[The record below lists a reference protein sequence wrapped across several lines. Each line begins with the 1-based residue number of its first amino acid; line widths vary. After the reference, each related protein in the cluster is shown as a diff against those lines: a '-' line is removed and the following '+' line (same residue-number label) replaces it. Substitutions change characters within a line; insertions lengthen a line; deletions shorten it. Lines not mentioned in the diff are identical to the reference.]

1 MKSTI
6 EQIQEYLEEKKYP
19 RYRCDQ
25 VISAWYTQPSWDA
38 ITTLPKELQAELKE
52 KFEWMSFSD
61 VNVFTSK
68 QDSTQKA
75 IMTLSDGNKIESVY
89 MPNARGSRT
98 VCISSQ
104 VGCGM
109 GCTFCATGT
118 MGLMRNLSV
127 DEIVDQIRYWHIYGD
142 EPIRNIVFMG
152 MGEPLANFEAVKQAA
167 QLFIDQY
174 EIGSTRI
181 TVSTVGPIAGLEKVL
196 SDNDFPP
203 VRLAISIH
211 AGTDETRKSIVPS
224 HGKRSMSDFVNWVER
239 YIEKRGNRRHH
250 VTLEYVMLEGVNDM
264 PEEAEA
270 LGSLFTHLQHAVK
283 VNLIPWNP
291 TGKHLET
298 SSDSRILQFQQILQ
312 RYNITT
318 TIRYSKGLD
327 IDAACG
333 QLVVKDKG
341 SE

>member
-1 MKSTI
+1 MNSTI
-6 EQIQEYLEEKKYP
+6 EQIRAFLEDRGEP
-19 RYRCDQ
+19 RYRQDQ
-25 VISAWYTQPSWDA
+25 VIKAWYSASSWEEV
-38 ITTLPKELQAELKE
+38 TTLPKQLKADLAES
-52 KFEWMSFSD
+52 FEWMAFSD
-61 VNVFTSK
+61 VRVFSSK
-68 QDSTQKA
+68 KDETQKA

-109 GCTFCATGT
+109 ACTFCATGT
-118 MGLMRNLSV
+118 MGLMRNLTI
-127 DEIVDQIRYWHIYGD
+127 DEIVDQIRYWQIHGD
-142 EPIRNIVFMG
+142 EPVRNIVFMG
-152 MGEPLANFEAVKQAA
+152 MGEPLANYDAVKQAA
-167 QLFIDQY
+167 RIFIDEY

-181 TVSTVGPIAGLEKVL
+181 TVSTVGPAAGLQKVL
-196 SDNDFPP
+196 QDDDFPP

-224 HGKRSMSDFVNWVER
+224 HGKRTMNDFVQWVER
-239 YIEKRGNRRHH
+239 YIDKRGNRRHH

-270 LGSLFTHLQHAVK
+270 LGELFSHMTHAIK

-298 SSDSRILQFQQILQ
+298 SSDSRIIQFQHILQ
-312 RYNITT
+312 QYNITT

-333 QLVVKDKG
+333 QLVVKDAK
-341 SE
+341 